1 VNILLVKLSSVGDVV
16 HALPVAATLRAR
28 LSDARLTWL
37 VERREAAIVRDH
49 PAVDEVMTVDTRRW
63 RRPPALMRAVP
74 AILGVRARLAA
85 ARIDVALDLQG
96 LFKSAV
102 LTWLSRAPLRVGFAA
117 ARCREPLSARLTN
130 RHVLPPPQAVH
141 VVDQYLALLEPLGAG
156 PPVREFRLP
165 SDALAETTVDEFFA
179 SAGLKPRNRV
189 VVVSPGAGQAGKR
202 WPAECFA
209 ALAARLTQQPAAAV
223 VVAWGPGEEAL
234 AGRVVRGAA
243 SARVLL
249 APPTDLVAL
258 VALLRRASVVVAG
271 DTGPLHL
278 AAAADT
284 PCVALW
290 GPRAGERNDA
300 RRNGPYGAGHRIVQ
314 SSDGH
319 MSGIAVEA
327 VVDAVSEFLA

>member
-1 VNILLVKLSSVGDVV
+1 
-16 HALPVAATLRAR
+16 
-28 LSDARLTWL
+28 
-37 VERREAAIVRDH
+37 
-49 PAVDEVMTVDTRRW
+49 
-63 RRPPALMRAVP
+63 
-74 AILGVRARLAA
+74 
-85 ARIDVALDLQG
+85 
-96 LFKSAV
+96 
-102 LTWLSRAPLRVGFAA
+102 
-117 ARCREPLSARLTN
+117 
-130 RHVLPPPQAVH
+130 VH